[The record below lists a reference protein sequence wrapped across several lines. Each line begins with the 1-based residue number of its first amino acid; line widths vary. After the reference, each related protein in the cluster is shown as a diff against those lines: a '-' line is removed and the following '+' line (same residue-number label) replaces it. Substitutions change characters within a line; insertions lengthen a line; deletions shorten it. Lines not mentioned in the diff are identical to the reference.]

1 MQKLLIKNISTL
13 YQVRE
18 NVQKPLRG
26 EEMNN
31 VPFIENAWL
40 AIEDG
45 VIVDFGSMDDFPGI
59 ADWKG
64 LEVIDAEDKNIYP
77 CFVDAHTH
85 IVYAGNRE
93 KEFEWRLQGMS
104 YQEIAQRGGGILNSA
119 QLLRQ
124 TSEEELFEAAKRRIE
139 LMIRMGTGAI
149 EIKSGYGLNVESEL
163 KMLRVIQR
171 LKKHFSIPIKSTF
184 LGAHAI
190 PLEYRDKRDEYIK
203 LIIQECCPKLLKK
216 N

>member
-77 CFVDAHTH
+77 
-85 IVYAGNRE
+85 
-93 KEFEWRLQGMS
+93 
-104 YQEIAQRGGGILNSA
+104 
-119 QLLRQ
+119 
-124 TSEEELFEAAKRRIE
+124 
-139 LMIRMGTGAI
+139 
-149 EIKSGYGLNVESEL
+149 
-163 KMLRVIQR
+163 
-171 LKKHFSIPIKSTF
+171 
-184 LGAHAI
+184 
-190 PLEYRDKRDEYIK
+190 
-203 LIIQECCPKLLKK
+203 
-216 N
+216 